1 MTIPS
6 TAFKQ
11 FWTVNTLKIA
21 YYMLTKKRQLESID
35 GLLIYREAKKYRKA
49 NLKCLMRFE

>member
-1 MTIPS
+1 
-6 TAFKQ
+6 
-11 FWTVNTLKIA
+11 
-21 YYMLTKKRQLESID
+21 MLTKKRQLESID